1 MNHFLQN
8 LQSSAR
14 EKNILDHMYSN
25 IKQAYKTVP
34 VPHQGLSD
42 HLSLPLLLAYISR
55 RKTSKTA
62 ITWPE
67 GALSQLQDCFE
78 STEWSTFDYF
88 DLREFYIK
96 SYTDNMTVDKCF
108 LVSSNQKSW
117 ITLDDQTLL
126 KKQN

>member
-1 MNHFLQN
+1 MNHFLQY

-25 IKQAYKTVP
+25 IKQAYRTVP
-34 VPHQGLSD
+34 IPHQGLSGTPFT
-42 HLSLPLLLAYISR
+42 S

-67 GALSQLQDCFE
+67 GALFQLQDCFE
-78 STEWSTFDYF
+78 STEWSTFDHF
-88 DLREFYIK
+88 DLQEFYIK

>member
-1 MNHFLQN
+1 
-8 LQSSAR
+8 
-14 EKNILDHMYSN
+14 MYSN
-25 IKQAYKTVP
+25 IKQAYRTVP

-42 HLSLPLLLAYISR
+42 HQSLLLLPAYISR

-67 GALSQLQDCFE
+67 GALYQLQDCFE
-78 STEWSTFDYF
+78 STEWSTFDHF
-88 DLREFYIK
+88 DLQEYTEMVLFYIK